1 MPLSPPAVE
10 GLGAANSPW
19 VADERN
25 RVLGQQLSEEGEEL
39 HAGLARDAKVK
50 ELDAWKSC
58 EVCEPFTETN
68 ITYAV
73 VDTRWVRTW
82 AMMEGKNGVGRDA
95 FLRAP
100 MY

>member
-50 ELDAWKSC
+50 ELDAWKRFGAY
-58 EVCEPFTETN
+58 EPFDETH
-68 ITYAV
+68 ITKAIV
-73 VDTRWVRTW
+73 NTRWVL
-82 AMMEGKNGVGRDA
+82 VRD
-95 FLRAP
+95 
-100 MY
+100 